1 MRPKELGAKRQ
12 QMRETIAHLAARLMA
27 EDGIQDYAAAKR
39 KAARQIGAPDTQSL
53 PGNDEIERALRAYQG
68 IYQKDEQRLRLRALR
83 ELALS
88 MMNLL
93 ADFNPHLTGSVLSG
107 TAARHADIN
116 LQLFTDNEKDLE
128 HFLLN
133 RKMAYRRG
141 DRRFRV
147 GDGYRSVPVFTLP
160 GEEAAIDITV
170 LTSGDLRNAPRGQ
183 TGGRPL
189 ERARVDQVEAL
200 LEGP

>member
-1 MRPKELGAKRQ
+1 MRPKESGAKRQ

-53 PGNDEIERALRAYQG
+53 PGNDEIERALRAYQD
-68 IYQKDEQRLRLRALR
+68 IYQKDEQRQRLRVLR

-88 MMNLL
+88 MMKLF

-133 RKMAYRRG
+133 RKITYRRA

-147 GDGYRSVPVFTLP
+147 GDSYRSVPVFMLL
-160 GEEAAIDITV
+160 GEDAAIDITV
-170 LTSGDLRNAPRGQ
+170 LTSSDLRNAPRGPA
-183 TGGRPL
+183 GGGL
-189 ERARVDQVEAL
+189 SERARIEQVEAL
-200 LEGP
+200 LERY

>member
-1 MRPKELGAKRQ
+1 MRPKESGAKRQ

-53 PGNDEIERALRAYQG
+53 PGNDEIERALRAYQD
-68 IYQKDEQRLRLRALR
+68 IYQKDEQRQRLRVLR

-88 MMNLL
+88 MMKLF

-133 RKMAYRRG
+133 RKITYRCA

-147 GDGYRSVPVFTLP
+147 GDSYRSVPVFMLL
-160 GEEAAIDITV
+160 GEDAAIDITV
-170 LTSGDLRNAPRGQ
+170 LTSSDLRNAPRGPA
-183 TGGRPL
+183 GGGL
-189 ERARVDQVEAL
+189 SERARIEQVEAL
-200 LEGP
+200 LEGS